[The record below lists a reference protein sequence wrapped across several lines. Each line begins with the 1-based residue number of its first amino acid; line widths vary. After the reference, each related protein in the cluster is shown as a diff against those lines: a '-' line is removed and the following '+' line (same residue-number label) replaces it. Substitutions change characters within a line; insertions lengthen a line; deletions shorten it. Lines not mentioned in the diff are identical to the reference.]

1 MVTSN
6 KQQQHNTTRVITTVT
21 RVITKLLIRW
31 GGWWRAGDSLDN
43 GLSNH
48 SQQYTA
54 TQVLAPFL
62 RLLGQSAFIWVIT
75 SNLWAV
81 SAARCPPSISFI
93 VLLAVITISL
103 SPADIV
109 LVSQWDYWR
118 PTLTTIRHTA
128 TSTSR
133 FWSVILLILPCVVSS
148 SHPSLLS
155 AQMPSVHNSN
165 CSQNSWKTWLSKI
178 FKRKFLCNY
187 GLFGGGSECTN
198 LHLKFYCLFCS
209 CVQNPRRKE
218 VCVHDLF
225 ETAGSQVPVSVSS
238 LNFNVRAPGA
248 CI

>member
-1 MVTSN
+1 M
-6 KQQQHNTTRVITTVT
+6 ITTVT

-81 SAARCPPSISFI
+81 SAGQVSTIHLIHCPARSNHH
-93 VLLAVITISL
+93 LSL
-103 SPADIV
+103 HSPADIV

-128 TSTSR
+128 TSQGR
-133 FWSVILLILPCVVSS
+133 FWSAILLLLPCVVSS